1 MHSGKLKLMQIMAI
15 ILIIGLAVLSSL
27 FRLSSEKAGKVD
39 MTVPPPVASV
49 TELDRP
55 RPEVRIERV
64 LKLGEFRDFDPD
76 LAMLLKTPREWRISD
91 DAPEG
96 EQLAS
101 LSSEHGRVTNDHRA
115 LERDA
120 SVK

>member
-1 MHSGKLKLMQIMAI
+1 MRGGKLKLIQIMAI
-15 ILIIGLAVLSSL
+15 ILVIGLALLSPLFSLSSG
-27 FRLSSEKAGKVD
+27 KAGKVD
-39 MTVPPPVASV
+39 MNVPAQVLSV

-64 LKLGEFRDFDPD
+64 LTSDEFKGFDPG
-76 LAMLLKTPREWRISD
+76 LALLLRTPRESRISD

-101 LSSEHGRVTNDHRA
+101 LSSEHGRVTNDLRA
-115 LERDA
+115 GMTMPR
-120 SVK
+120 

>member
-1 MHSGKLKLMQIMAI
+1 MRSGKLKLMQIMAI
-15 ILIIGLAVLSSL
+15 ILIIGLAVLSPL

-39 MTVPPPVASV
+39 MNVAPQVARV

-101 LSSEHGRVTNDHRA
+101 LSSEHWRVTNDHRA